1 MSDNQLTN
9 FIFCSQK
16 HRGSDAGLIP
26 VCPSLTPDLQ
36 SFIREGGFCTVL
48 DQPIPLGRLILK
60 NLDPIHVTGTC
71 PHAFEHLQKHHLNA
85 LNMWQW
91 KDKTLFA
98 HKPLP
103 GVWSM
108 DTIASSTDFTPLLF
122 LWGMTYE
129 ANTDITTTISLPLTV
144 TFTYTPATVRHHP
157 FTPNEV

>member
-1 MSDNQLTN
+1 MLHEQMSDNQLTN

-60 NLDPIHVTGTC
+60 NLDPIHVTGMC
-71 PHAFEHLQKHHLNA
+71 PHAFGHLQKHHLNA

-108 DTIASSTDFTPLLF
+108 DTIASSLTSHLCSS
-122 LWGMTYE
+122 YE
-129 ANTDITTTISLPLTV
+129 AWPMRLIQTLLPPSPCL
-144 TFTYTPATVRHHP
+144 
-157 FTPNEV
+157 